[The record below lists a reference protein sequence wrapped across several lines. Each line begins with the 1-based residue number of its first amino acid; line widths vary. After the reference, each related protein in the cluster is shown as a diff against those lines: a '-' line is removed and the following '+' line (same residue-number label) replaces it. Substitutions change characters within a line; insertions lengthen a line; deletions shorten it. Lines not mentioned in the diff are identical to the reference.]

1 MKILGIDPGYAIV
14 GYGLVDYS
22 RSQFTVLSYG
32 SILTEAKDEFSHRL
46 KTIYED
52 YTQILDQF
60 KPDVISIE
68 KLFFSKNVTTGIDVA
83 QARGLI
89 LLGAAQ
95 RDIPIYEY
103 TPMQAKQALVGYGG
117 ADKHQMQEMTR
128 QILHLKAIPKPDDTA
143 DALAMAICHAHVSG
157 SLMRF
162 MPHR

>member
-14 GYGLVDYS
+14 GYGLLDYN
-22 RSQFTVLSYG
+22 RNRFTVLSYG
-32 SILTEAKDEFSHRL
+32 SIITKAGDDFSQRL
-46 KTIYED
+46 KVIYDD
-52 YTQILDQF
+52 YTEILETY

-68 KLFFSKNVTTGIDVA
+68 KLFFSRNVTTAIDVA

-95 RDIPIYEY
+95 HNIPIYEY

-128 QILHLKAIPKPDDTA
+128 QILHLKSVPKPDDTA

-162 MPHR
+162 MPKR